1 MRKLTAFAALLLMSR
16 GLMAADTVLYVFGG
30 DGHKTFLGCL
40 SCDSSHAKSV
50 WNELSYFGFRNGLG
64 VWNEFSEF
72 VSASSTHSMCNEFAT
87 DPPVIVDDQGKV
99 QGRVSINEFAPGS
112 ICGATGDEQLCEEVH
127 TLCESRN

>member
-1 MRKLTAFAALLLMSR
+1 
-16 GLMAADTVLYVFGG
+16 
-30 DGHKTFLGCL
+30 
-40 SCDSSHAKSV
+40 
-50 WNELSYFGFRNGLG
+50 
-64 VWNEFSEF
+64 
-72 VSASSTHSMCNEFAT
+72 MCNEFAT